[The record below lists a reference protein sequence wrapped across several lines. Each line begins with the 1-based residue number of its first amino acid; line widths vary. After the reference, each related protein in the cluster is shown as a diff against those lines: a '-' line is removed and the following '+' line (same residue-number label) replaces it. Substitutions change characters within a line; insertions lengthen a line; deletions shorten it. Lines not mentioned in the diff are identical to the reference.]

1 MSLCQLCVCVSP
13 GQLNISSETL
23 LSSGA
28 WQSLWCVARS
38 GCLECFRVEGDESP
52 VLSVNL
58 AGLTIDNAAPCT
70 KRELS
75 LKLLQFDRVML
86 CLEVRNN

>member
-1 MSLCQLCVCVSP
+1 MAS
-13 GQLNISSETL
+13 
-23 LSSGA
+23 
-28 WQSLWCVARS
+28 S
-38 GCLECFRVEGDESP
+38 GCLECFRAEGDESP
-52 VLSVNL
+52 VLSINL

-86 CLEVRNN
+86 CLEVRKLEIIEKVLLIFTIQEISLNM